1 MSGTGRVK
9 ANQTRQR
16 KITEPE
22 SVCEVLKDE
31 NVTATRF
38 GPTGDDSRPLPGDA
52 VVFVEGDNVGGKI
65 AVGFL
70 DTRNAPVSGDGEKR
84 LYSRNSGGTIQA
96 IIYLK
101 DDGTLEI
108 NSGSDFAVR
117 FNALQTAFN
126 ELKLA
131 FNTHVHGG
139 VTSGGASTAITSVLS
154 AADISLAKIT
164 EINVP

>member
-1 MSGTGRVK
+1 MSGTGKVLS
-9 ANQTRQR
+9 NQDRQR
-16 KITEPE
+16 KILEPE
-22 SVCEVLKDE
+22 VKGEVRKAE
-31 NVTATRF
+31 NITAAIF
-38 GPTGDDSRPLPGDA
+38 NSPGEDSRPIPSDSF
-52 VVFVEGDNVGGKI
+52 VYVEGDNIGGKV

-70 DTRNAPVSGDGEKR
+70 DTENDPVSRAGEKR
-84 LYSRNSGGTIQA
+84 LYSRNSSGTIQA